1 MSKSKGTAAAKGQSQ
16 EEGASQVQGG
26 LDFGIEG
33 AMEAGPGEGD
43 DGFEELDPLD
53 PGIDEDLKPSF
64 AILPASRGVLKKA
77 NEAIVMRPTRGDFVF
92 LSRKIS
98 NVLLYHAQQQG
109 LQSNDTFS
117 IPRRLLCS
125 DAGFDSR
132 DIKMLRERFL
142 SLMSTTVEWGWVGDA
157 EQAPNGRI
165 WEGTTLLASAGFYM
179 QKGTNEV
186 WIRWSYSNELKKQLL
201 ESTQYTKLSL
211 AIIARLRSMPALA
224 LYELASRY
232 ATSPSKISK
241 KATWEAWV
249 TILRGKPIKEYP
261 TLDFRRFKKETL
273 LPAKAQV
280 NAEQDEFTV
289 DFKEYKTGKKVTH
302 LQMVVTL
309 TAIERPDMDLRHQ
322 MDINLFTRML
332 QVGINQYA
340 ADAIYGSCDES
351 VLRAGLEQL
360 EARILNKKLPPIN
373 STEAYLKQRIRALQ
387 EVIENK
393 GNDDTAP
400 EQQELMASKS
410 GDAKTQEQGQAGEV
424 GPLVA
429 KKGPTEGPGASQ
441 VRPGGPGAAAKW
453 SEQINALQLEYERRK
468 TARAREMYDNA
479 LDVQKQEWQARFGV
493 EFIPTAGKSV
503 QAAFEKRGI
512 QPPIVRVAFFKWLA
526 DTTWPG
532 TLNEMELMQWAMT
545 SGVIT
550 LGV

>member
-1 MSKSKGTAAAKGQSQ
+1 MSRSNGTPGAKGQSP
-16 EEGASQVQGG
+16 EDAASQVQGG
-26 LDFGIEG
+26 FDFGIEG
-33 AMEAGPGEGD
+33 AMEAGPGKGE
-43 DGFEELDPLD
+43 DGFEELALDD

-109 LQSNDTFS
+109 LQTNDTFS

-165 WEGTTLLASAGFYM
+165 WEGTTLLASAGFYL
-179 QKGTNEV
+179 QKGTNEI

-211 AIIARLRSMPALA
+211 AIIARLRSMPALS

-280 NAEQDEFTV
+280 NSEQDEFTV
-289 DFKEYKTGKKVTH
+289 EFKEYKTGKKVTH

-309 TAIERPDMDLRHQ
+309 NATERPDMDLRHQ

-340 ADAIYGSCDES
+340 ADAIYGSCDEN
-351 VLRAGLEQL
+351 VLRAAIEQL
-360 EARILNKKLPPIN
+360 ELRIQNKKLPAIN

-387 EVIENK
+387 DVIENK
-393 GNDDTAP
+393 GSEGDESAQKKLIDTEQDRPKP
-400 EQQELMASKS
+400 ESQRSQAEAEGSVE
-410 GDAKTQEQGQAGEV
+410 GQGPAK
-424 GPLVA
+424 
-429 KKGPTEGPGASQ
+429 GAETAQ
-441 VRPGGPGAAAKW
+441 DRPGGAGAAARWK
-453 SEQINALQLEYERRK
+453 EQISALQLEYERRK
-468 TARAREMYDNA
+468 TARAREMYENA
-479 LDVQKQEWQARFGV
+479 LDGQKQEWQAQFGAN
-493 EFIPTAGKSV
+493 FIPTAGKSV
-503 QAAFEKRGI
+503 QSAFEKRGI
-512 QPPIVRVAFFKWLA
+512 QLPIVRVAFFKWLA

-532 TLNEMELMQWAMT
+532 TLDEMELMQWAMS